1 MKISISNLPS
11 PDLLAEVD
19 SSTTKQ
25 IVGGDSI
32 NASASIFAFSNNS
45 FARANGRVFGFGS
58 NSSGKLMFDVQ
69 TGDGFS
75 KTSVFASVSSGKK

>member
-1 MKISISNLPS
+1 MKISIGNLPS
-11 PDLLAEVD
+11 PDALAEVN
-19 SSTTKQ
+19 SNTGKN
-25 IVGGDSI
+25 IVGGDLI

-45 FARANGRVFGFGS
+45 FARANGRVFGSGS
-58 NSSGKLMFDVQ
+58 NLSGNLVFDVQ